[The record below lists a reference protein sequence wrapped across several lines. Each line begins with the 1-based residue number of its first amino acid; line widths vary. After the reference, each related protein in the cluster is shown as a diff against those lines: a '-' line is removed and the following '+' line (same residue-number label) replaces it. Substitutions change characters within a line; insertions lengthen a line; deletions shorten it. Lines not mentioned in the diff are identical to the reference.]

1 MQSEM
6 KSFQGSSYEYELQ
19 VFKSVS
25 QSSTHTTASIEDVQL
40 HQAASVSQIAESTE
54 LSEKSAEEPMGEVSK
69 ILLHLQDL
77 SVKCSDTT
85 QFLCVAED
93 ESSVDITWIY
103 EGVKLEECKRVKQLQ
118 NGNIQSLTTCNV
130 QLLDQ
135 GLYSCT
141 EHNEYGEKTM
151 AAVLRLEGG
160 YWIFS
165 SDLLH
170 FILITSCSFSIMQ
183 IVSMN
188 VFIKTPLN

>member
-1 MQSEM
+1 MNM
-6 KSFQGSSYEYELQ
+6 NCRFLKVYLK
-19 VFKSVS
+19 VPP
-25 QSSTHTTASIEDVQL
+25 TQL
-40 HQAASVSQIAESTE
+40 HPLKMYGCTRLHPFHKLQKA
-54 LSEKSAEEPMGEVSK
+54 LSYQKSAEEPIGEVPK

-85 QFLCVAED
+85 QFLCVVED

-103 EGVKLEECKRVKQLQ
+103 EGVKLEEYKRVKQLQ

-130 QLLDQ
+130 QLVDQ
-135 GLYSCT
+135 GLYSCI

-151 AAVLRLEGG
+151 SAVLRLEGG

-170 FILITSCSFSIMQ
+170 FISSLHAAFPSCKLYQ
-183 IVSMN
+183 
-188 VFIKTPLN
+188 

>member
-1 MQSEM
+1 M
-6 KSFQGSSYEYELQ
+6 
-19 VFKSVS
+19 
-25 QSSTHTTASIEDVQL
+25 
-40 HQAASVSQIAESTE
+40 HQAASLSQIAESTE
-54 LSEKSAEEPMGEVSK
+54 LSEKSAEEPIGEVPK

-85 QFLCVAED
+85 QFFCVVED

-103 EGVKLEECKRVKQLQ
+103 EGVKLEEYKRVKQLQ

-130 QLLDQ
+130 QLVDQ
-135 GLYSCT
+135 GLYSCI

-151 AAVLRLEGG
+151 SAVLRLEGG

-170 FILITSCSFSIMQ
+170 FISSLHAAFPSCKLYQ
-183 IVSMN
+183 
-188 VFIKTPLN
+188 